1 MTSGDGWKLTIEQT
15 VDWANGRAIAGDN
28 ESEIMKMVNSLPK
41 E

>member
-1 MTSGDGWKLTIEQT
+1 MKT

-28 ESEIMKMVNSLPK
+28 ESEIMKMVLALPK